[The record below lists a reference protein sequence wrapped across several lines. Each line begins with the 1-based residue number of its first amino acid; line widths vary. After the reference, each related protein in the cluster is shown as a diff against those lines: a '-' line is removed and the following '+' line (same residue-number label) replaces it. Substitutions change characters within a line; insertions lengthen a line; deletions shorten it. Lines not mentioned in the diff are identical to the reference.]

1 MLDVSRMITITIPAQ
16 EEDVWNEALKIIRE
30 RYKLSCRAAAIRFAV
45 YKTAGLRVKMLD
57 GMAQKLVEVR

>member
-1 MLDVSRMITITIPAQ
+1 MSRMITITIPAQ
-16 EEDVWNEALKIIRE
+16 EEDIWNEALKIIRE

-57 GMAQKLVEVR
+57 GMAQRLVEVK

>member
-1 MLDVSRMITITIPAQ
+1 MINVSRLITITIPAQ
-16 EEDVWNEALKIIRE
+16 EEDAWNEALRIIRE

-45 YKTAGLRVKMLD
+45 YKTAGLKVRMLD